1 MPKMSVEKHHTVTV
15 LGLFQIDNIAKPL
28 YLCVFRHIGLL
39 KVKGRKMNLEKIPL
53 KTVRQFLIQDVVL
66 ADYEDVFTPDTPQVT
81 KKVENLCFAK
91 VRLSQQPSHVQNQ
104 SLIWQSS

>member
-1 MPKMSVEKHHTVTV
+1 MHHTVTV
-15 LGLFQIDNIAKPL
+15 LGLFQTDNVVATLL